1 MLVLSLAACG
11 KQDTDDGVKKFY
23 NSMNDTTEAVGEST
37 QSGLKAA
44 AEENGK
50 SVKKSS
56 DILIV
61 SDINSANETIRVYNY
76 STGVQYQYYYGLTT
90 GFFDKYGNHM
100 SVSDIHQGDVVEISG
115 ADSDGKAKRIQKS
128 DKVWTNDAVTNF
140 SVDKNK
146 SVLEIGNSSYRLG
159 ERTMIFSGSDVVDTD
174 SLTAQDKL
182 AVVGIDKDIV
192 SISVTTG
199 HGTLQLSNTS
209 LFEGSFLQLGDRI
222 FAEITKDMSLDVPE
236 GSYTLAVANN
246 GWGGSTDIEIKRG
259 ETTKVNLNDLKGE
272 GPKKSSILFE
282 VDVQGAKIYVDGI
295 EIDYTSPVEITYGKH
310 TLKDMSLDVPEG
322 SYTLAVANN
331 GWGGSTD
338 IEIKRGETTKVN
350 LNDLKGEGPKKS
362 SILFEVDVQGA
373 KIYVDGIEIDYTSP
387 VEITY
392 GKHTLKVTADGYDT
406 WTRTLYVNSKEAT
419 IQITI
424 NDDTDSSA
432 NDSSGTKTNSTGSSQ
447 ATAQTP
453 SETASERA
461 DEKDNQST
469 SQGSTTG
476 SSQSTNSSRGTN
488 NKSSDSSK
496 NSLTNKDISDYLSTL
511 TSLLSSK

>member
-100 SVSDIHQGDVVEISG
+100 SVSDIHQGDVVDISG

-128 DKVWTNDAVTNF
+128 DKVWTNDTVTNF
-140 SVDKNK
+140 SVDKDK
-146 SVLEIGNSSYRLG
+146 SMFKIGGSSYRLG
-159 ERTMIFSGSDVVDTD
+159 ERTMIFSGSDVIDTD

-246 GWGGSTDIEIKRG
+246 GWGDSTDIEIKRG
-259 ETTKVNLNDLKGE
+259 EITKVNLNDLKGE

-282 VDVQGAKIYVDGI
+282 VDVQSAKIYVD
-295 EIDYTSPVEITYGKH
+295 DS
-310 TLKDMSLDVPEG
+310 
-322 SYTLAVANN
+322 
-331 GWGGSTD
+331 
-338 IEIKRGETTKVN
+338 
-350 LNDLKGEGPKKS
+350 
-362 SILFEVDVQGA
+362 
-373 KIYVDGIEIDYTSP
+373 EIDYTSP

-424 NDDTDSSA
+424 NDNT
-432 NDSSGTKTNSTGSSQ
+432 DSSGTGNSSTGSSQ

-469 SQGSTTG
+469 TG
-476 SSQSTNSSRGTN
+476 SSQSTNSSQQTD
-488 NKSSDSSK
+488 NKSSDSSG

>member
-100 SVSDIHQGDVVEISG
+100 SVSDIHQGDVVDISG

-128 DKVWTNDAVTNF
+128 DKVWTNDTVTNF
-140 SVDKNK
+140 SVDKDK
-146 SVLEIGNSSYRLG
+146 SMFKIGGSSYRLG
-159 ERTMIFSGSDVVDTD
+159 ERTMIFSGSDVIDTD

-246 GWGGSTDIEIKRG
+246 GWGDSTDIEIKRG
-259 ETTKVNLNDLKGE
+259 EITKVNLNDLKGE

-282 VDVQGAKIYVDGI
+282 VDVQSAKIYVD
-295 EIDYTSPVEITYGKH
+295 DS
-310 TLKDMSLDVPEG
+310 
-322 SYTLAVANN
+322 
-331 GWGGSTD
+331 
-338 IEIKRGETTKVN
+338 
-350 LNDLKGEGPKKS
+350 
-362 SILFEVDVQGA
+362 
-373 KIYVDGIEIDYTSP
+373 EIDYTSP

-424 NDDTDSSA
+424 NDNT
-432 NDSSGTKTNSTGSSQ
+432 DSSGTGNSSTGSSQ

-453 SETASERA
+453 SETAAERA

-469 SQGSTTG
+469 SQSSTG
-476 SSQSTNSSRGTN
+476 SSQSTNSSQKTD
-488 NKSSDSSK
+488 NKSSDSSG

>member
-1 MLVLSLAACG
+1 MKKFTGLFCVFCMLVLSLAACG
-11 KQDTDDGVKKFY
+11 KPDTDDGVKKFY

-37 QSGLKAA
+37 QSGLEAA
-44 AEENGK
+44 AAENGK
-50 SVKKSS
+50 SVKKNS

-100 SVSDIHQGDVVEISG
+100 SVSDIHQGDVVDISG

-140 SVDKNK
+140 SVDKDK
-146 SVLEIGNSSYRLG
+146 SVLEIGSSSYRLG
-159 ERTMIFSGSDVVDTD
+159 ERTMIFSGSDVIDTD

-182 AVVGIDKDIV
+182 SVVGIDKDIV

-282 VDVQGAKIYVDGI
+282 VDVQSAKIYVDG
-295 EIDYTSPVEITYGKH
+295 S
-310 TLKDMSLDVPEG
+310 
-322 SYTLAVANN
+322 
-331 GWGGSTD
+331 
-338 IEIKRGETTKVN
+338 
-350 LNDLKGEGPKKS
+350 
-362 SILFEVDVQGA
+362 
-373 KIYVDGIEIDYTSP
+373 EIDYTSP

-424 NDDTDSSA
+424 NDNTDSTGS
-432 NDSSGTKTNSTGSSQ
+432 DSSGTGSSQ

-461 DEKDNQST
+461 DEKENQST
-469 SQGSTTG
+469 SQSSTG
-476 SSQSTNSSRGTN
+476 SSQSTNSSQQTDS
-488 NKSSDSSK
+488 KSSDSSG

>member
-50 SVKKSS
+50 SIKKSS

-100 SVSDIHQGDVVEISG
+100 SVSDIHQGDVVDISG

-128 DKVWTNDAVTNF
+128 DEVWTNDTVTNF
-140 SVDKNK
+140 SVDKDK
-146 SVLEIGNSSYRLG
+146 RIFKIGGSSYRLG
-159 ERTMIFSGSDVVDTD
+159 ERTMIFSGSDVIDTD

-246 GWGGSTDIEIKRG
+246 GWGDSTDIEIKRG
-259 ETTKVNLNDLKGE
+259 EITEINLNDLKGE
-272 GPKKSSILFE
+272 GPKKSRILFE
-282 VDVQGAKIYVDGI
+282 VDVQSAKIYVDDS

-310 TLKDMSLDVPEG
+310 
-322 SYTLAVANN
+322 
-331 GWGGSTD
+331 
-338 IEIKRGETTKVN
+338 R
-350 LNDLKGEGPKKS
+350 
-362 SILFEVDVQGA
+362 
-373 KIYVDGIEIDYTSP
+373 
-387 VEITY
+387 
-392 GKHTLKVTADGYDT
+392 LKVTADGYDT

-424 NDDTDSSA
+424 NDNTDSSGS
-432 NDSSGTKTNSTGSSQ
+432 DSSGTGTSSIGSSQ

-453 SETASERA
+453 SETAAERA

-469 SQGSTTG
+469 SQSTTG
-476 SSQSTNSSRGTN
+476 SSQSTNSSQQTD
-488 NKSSDSSK
+488 NKSSDSSG
-496 NSLTNKDISDYLSTL
+496 NSLTNKEISDYLSTL

>member
-1 MLVLSLAACG
+1 MKKFTGLFCVFCMLVMSLAACG
-11 KQDTDDGVKKFY
+11 KPDTDDGVKKFY

-37 QSGLKAA
+37 QSGLEAA

-50 SVKKSS
+50 SVKKNS

-100 SVSDIHQGDVVEISG
+100 SVSDIHQGDVVDISG

-128 DKVWTNDAVTNF
+128 DKVWTNDTVTNF
-140 SVDKNK
+140 SVDKDK
-146 SVLEIGNSSYRLG
+146 SVLEIGSSSYRLG
-159 ERTMIFSGSDVVDTD
+159 ERTMIFSGSEVIDTD
-174 SLTAQDKL
+174 SITAQDKL
-182 AVVGIDKDIV
+182 SVVGIDKDIV

-272 GPKKSSILFE
+272 GTKKSSILFE
-282 VDVQGAKIYVDGI
+282 VDVQGAKIYVDG
-295 EIDYTSPVEITYGKH
+295 K
-310 TLKDMSLDVPEG
+310 
-322 SYTLAVANN
+322 
-331 GWGGSTD
+331 
-338 IEIKRGETTKVN
+338 
-350 LNDLKGEGPKKS
+350 
-362 SILFEVDVQGA
+362 
-373 KIYVDGIEIDYTSP
+373 EIDYTSP

-424 NDDTDSSA
+424 NDNAD
-432 NDSSGTKTNSTGSSQ
+432 STGSDASGTGNNST

-469 SQGSTTG
+469 SQGTTG
-476 SSQSTNSSRGTN
+476 SSQSTNSSQGTDS
-488 NKSSDSSK
+488 KSSDSSG

>member
-1 MLVLSLAACG
+1 MLMLSLAACG
-11 KQDTDDGVKKFY
+11 KPDTDDGVKKFY

-37 QSGLKAA
+37 QSGLEAA
-44 AEENGK
+44 AAENGK
-50 SVKKSS
+50 SVKKNS

-100 SVSDIHQGDVVEISG
+100 SVSDIHQGDVVDISG

-140 SVDKNK
+140 SVDKDK
-146 SVLEIGNSSYRLG
+146 SVLEIGSSSYRLG
-159 ERTMIFSGSDVVDTD
+159 ERTMIFSGSEVIDTD
-174 SLTAQDKL
+174 SITAQDKL
-182 AVVGIDKDIV
+182 SVVGIDKDIV

-282 VDVQGAKIYVDGI
+282 VDVQSAKIYVDG
-295 EIDYTSPVEITYGKH
+295 S
-310 TLKDMSLDVPEG
+310 
-322 SYTLAVANN
+322 
-331 GWGGSTD
+331 
-338 IEIKRGETTKVN
+338 
-350 LNDLKGEGPKKS
+350 
-362 SILFEVDVQGA
+362 
-373 KIYVDGIEIDYTSP
+373 EIDYTSP

-424 NDDTDSSA
+424 NDNADSGSSDS
-432 NDSSGTKTNSTGSSQ
+432 DSSGTGTNST

-469 SQGSTTG
+469 SQGTTG
-476 SSQSTNSSRGTN
+476 SSQSTNSSQGTDS
-488 NKSSDSSK
+488 KSSDSSG

>member
-44 AEENGK
+44 AEDNGK

-100 SVSDIHQGDVVEISG
+100 SVSDIHQGDVVDISG

-128 DKVWTNDAVTNF
+128 DKVWTNDTVTNF
-140 SVDKNK
+140 SVDKDK
-146 SVLEIGNSSYRLG
+146 SMFKIGGSSYRLG
-159 ERTMIFSGSDVVDTD
+159 EHTMIFSGSDVIDTD

-246 GWGGSTDIEIKRG
+246 GWGDSTDIEIKRG
-259 ETTKVNLNDLKGE
+259 EITKVNLNDLKGE
-272 GPKKSSILFE
+272 GPKKSRILFE
-282 VDVQGAKIYVDGI
+282 VDVQSAKIYVD
-295 EIDYTSPVEITYGKH
+295 DS
-310 TLKDMSLDVPEG
+310 
-322 SYTLAVANN
+322 
-331 GWGGSTD
+331 
-338 IEIKRGETTKVN
+338 
-350 LNDLKGEGPKKS
+350 
-362 SILFEVDVQGA
+362 
-373 KIYVDGIEIDYTSP
+373 EIDYTSP

-424 NDDTDSSA
+424 NDNTDSSGSG
-432 NDSSGTKTNSTGSSQ
+432 SSGTGTGSTGSSQ
-447 ATAQTP
+447 TTAQTP
-453 SETASERA
+453 SETAAERA

-469 SQGSTTG
+469 SQSSTG
-476 SSQSTNSSRGTN
+476 SSQSTNSSQKTD
-488 NKSSDSSK
+488 NKSSDSSG

>member
-1 MLVLSLAACG
+1 MKKFTRLFCVFCMLVLSLAACG
-11 KQDTDDGVKKFY
+11 KPDTDDGVKKFY

-37 QSGLKAA
+37 QSGLETA

-50 SVKKSS
+50 SVKKNS

-100 SVSDIHQGDVVEISG
+100 SVSDIHQGDVVDISG

-140 SVDKNK
+140 SVDKDK
-146 SVLEIGNSSYRLG
+146 SMFKIGSNSYRMG
-159 ERTMIFSGSDVVDTD
+159 ERTMIFSGSDIIDTD

-182 AVVGIDKDIV
+182 SVVGIDKDIV

-222 FAEITKDMSLDVPE
+222 FAEITPDMSLDVPE

-246 GWGGSTDIEIKRG
+246 GWGDSTDIEIKRG

-282 VDVQGAKIYVDGI
+282 VDVQSAKIYVDG
-295 EIDYTSPVEITYGKH
+295 S
-310 TLKDMSLDVPEG
+310 
-322 SYTLAVANN
+322 
-331 GWGGSTD
+331 
-338 IEIKRGETTKVN
+338 
-350 LNDLKGEGPKKS
+350 
-362 SILFEVDVQGA
+362 
-373 KIYVDGIEIDYTSP
+373 EIDYTSP

-424 NDDTDSSA
+424 NDNTDSTGS
-432 NDSSGTKTNSTGSSQ
+432 DSSGTGTGSSQ

-461 DEKDNQST
+461 DEKNNQST
-469 SQGSTTG
+469 SQSTTG
-476 SSQSTNSSRGTN
+476 SSQSTNSSQGTD
-488 NKSSDSSK
+488 NKSSDSLG

>member
-1 MLVLSLAACG
+1 MLGLSLAACG

-100 SVSDIHQGDVVEISG
+100 SVSDIHQGDVVDISG

-159 ERTMIFSGSDVVDTD
+159 ERTMIFSGSDVIDTD

-259 ETTKVNLNDLKGE
+259 EITKVNLNDLKGE

-282 VDVQGAKIYVDGI
+282 VDVQGAKIYVDG
-295 EIDYTSPVEITYGKH
+295 S
-310 TLKDMSLDVPEG
+310 
-322 SYTLAVANN
+322 
-331 GWGGSTD
+331 
-338 IEIKRGETTKVN
+338 
-350 LNDLKGEGPKKS
+350 
-362 SILFEVDVQGA
+362 
-373 KIYVDGIEIDYTSP
+373 EIDYTSP

-419 IQITI
+419 VQITI
-424 NDDTDSSA
+424 NDNKDSLGS
-432 NDSSGTKTNSTGSSQ
+432 DSSGTGSSQ

-461 DEKDNQST
+461 NEKDNQST
-469 SQGSTTG
+469 SQSTTG
-476 SSQSTNSSRGTN
+476 SSQSTNSSQRTDS
-488 NKSSDSSK
+488 KSSDSSG

>member
-1 MLVLSLAACG
+1 
-11 KQDTDDGVKKFY
+11 
-23 NSMNDTTEAVGEST
+23 
-37 QSGLKAA
+37 
-44 AEENGK
+44 
-50 SVKKSS
+50 
-56 DILIV
+56 
-61 SDINSANETIRVYNY
+61 
-76 STGVQYQYYYGLTT
+76 
-90 GFFDKYGNHM
+90 
-100 SVSDIHQGDVVEISG
+100 
-115 ADSDGKAKRIQKS
+115 
-128 DKVWTNDAVTNF
+128 
-140 SVDKNK
+140 
-146 SVLEIGNSSYRLG
+146 
-159 ERTMIFSGSDVVDTD
+159 MIFSGSDVVDTD

-282 VDVQGAKIYVDGI
+282 VDVQEAKIYVDG
-295 EIDYTSPVEITYGKH
+295 S
-310 TLKDMSLDVPEG
+310 
-322 SYTLAVANN
+322 
-331 GWGGSTD
+331 
-338 IEIKRGETTKVN
+338 
-350 LNDLKGEGPKKS
+350 
-362 SILFEVDVQGA
+362 
-373 KIYVDGIEIDYTSP
+373 EIDYTSP

-424 NDDTDSSA
+424 NDDT
-432 NDSSGTKTNSTGSSQ
+432 GTKTNSTGSSQ
-447 ATAQTP
+447 ANAQTP

-461 DEKDNQST
+461 DEKDNRST
-469 SQGSTTG
+469 SQGSITG
-476 SSQSTNSSRGTN
+476 SSQSTNSSQGTN

>member
-1 MLVLSLAACG
+1 MLGLSLAACG

-50 SVKKSS
+50 AVKKSS

-100 SVSDIHQGDVVEISG
+100 SVSDIHQGDVVDISG

-128 DKVWTNDAVTNF
+128 DKVWTNDTVTNF
-140 SVDKNK
+140 SVDKDK

-282 VDVQGAKIYVDGI
+282 VDVQGAKIYVDGS

-310 TLKDMSLDVPEG
+310 K
-322 SYTLAVANN
+322 
-331 GWGGSTD
+331 
-338 IEIKRGETTKVN
+338 
-350 LNDLKGEGPKKS
+350 
-362 SILFEVDVQGA
+362 
-373 KIYVDGIEIDYTSP
+373 
-387 VEITY
+387 
-392 GKHTLKVTADGYDT
+392 LKVTADGYDT

-419 IQITI
+419 VQITI
-424 NDDTDSSA
+424 NDNKDSLGS
-432 NDSSGTKTNSTGSSQ
+432 DSSGTGSSTGSSQ

-461 DEKDNQST
+461 NEKDNQST
-469 SQGSTTG
+469 SQSTTG
-476 SSQSTNSSRGTN
+476 SSQSTNSSQRTDS
-488 NKSSDSSK
+488 KSSDSSG

>member
-1 MLVLSLAACG
+1 MKKFTGLFCVFCMLVLSLAACG
-11 KQDTDDGVKKFY
+11 KPDTDDGVKKFY

-37 QSGLKAA
+37 QSGLEAA

-50 SVKKSS
+50 SVKKNS

-100 SVSDIHQGDVVEISG
+100 SVSDIHQGDVVDISG

-140 SVDKNK
+140 SVDKDK
-146 SVLEIGNSSYRLG
+146 SVLEIGSSSYRLG
-159 ERTMIFSGSDVVDTD
+159 ERTMIFSGLEVIDTD
-174 SLTAQDKL
+174 SITAQDKL
-182 AVVGIDKDIV
+182 SVVGIDKDIV

-209 LFEGSFLQLGDRI
+209 LFKGSFLQLGDRI

-282 VDVQGAKIYVDGI
+282 VDVQGAKIYVDG
-295 EIDYTSPVEITYGKH
+295 K
-310 TLKDMSLDVPEG
+310 
-322 SYTLAVANN
+322 
-331 GWGGSTD
+331 
-338 IEIKRGETTKVN
+338 
-350 LNDLKGEGPKKS
+350 
-362 SILFEVDVQGA
+362 
-373 KIYVDGIEIDYTSP
+373 EIDYTSP

-424 NDDTDSSA
+424 NDNADSTGSDA
-432 NDSSGTKTNSTGSSQ
+432 SGTGSSQ

-469 SQGSTTG
+469 SQGTTG
-476 SSQSTNSSRGTN
+476 SSQSTNSSQGTDS
-488 NKSSDSSK
+488 KSSDSSE

>member
-1 MLVLSLAACG
+1 MKKFTGLFCVFCMLMLSLAACG
-11 KQDTDDGVKKFY
+11 TQDTDDGVKKFY

-37 QSGLKAA
+37 QSGLEAA

-50 SVKKSS
+50 SVKKNS

-100 SVSDIHQGDVVEISG
+100 SVSDIHQGDVVDISG

-128 DKVWTNDAVTNF
+128 DKVWTNDTVTNF
-140 SVDKNK
+140 SVDKDK
-146 SVLEIGNSSYRLG
+146 SVLEIGSSSYRLG
-159 ERTMIFSGSDVVDTD
+159 ERTMIFSGSDVIDTD
-174 SLTAQDKL
+174 SITAQDKL
-182 AVVGIDKDIV
+182 SVVGIDKDIV

-272 GPKKSSILFE
+272 GPKKSNILFE
-282 VDVQGAKIYVDGI
+282 VDVQGAKIYVDG
-295 EIDYTSPVEITYGKH
+295 K
-310 TLKDMSLDVPEG
+310 
-322 SYTLAVANN
+322 
-331 GWGGSTD
+331 
-338 IEIKRGETTKVN
+338 
-350 LNDLKGEGPKKS
+350 
-362 SILFEVDVQGA
+362 
-373 KIYVDGIEIDYTSP
+373 EIDYTSP

-424 NDDTDSSA
+424 NDNAD
-432 NDSSGTKTNSTGSSQ
+432 STGSSQ

-469 SQGSTTG
+469 SQGTTG
-476 SSQSTNSSRGTN
+476 RSQSTNSSQGTDS
-488 NKSSDSSK
+488 KSSDSSG

>member
-100 SVSDIHQGDVVEISG
+100 SVSDIHQGDVVDISG

-128 DKVWTNDAVTNF
+128 DKVWTNDTVTNF
-140 SVDKNK
+140 SVDKDK
-146 SVLEIGNSSYRLG
+146 SMFKIGGSSYRLG
-159 ERTMIFSGSDVVDTD
+159 ERTMIFSGSDVIDTD
-174 SLTAQDKL
+174 SLTVQDKL
-182 AVVGIDKDIV
+182 AVVGIDKNIV

-246 GWGGSTDIEIKRG
+246 GWGDSTDIEIKRG
-259 ETTKVNLNDLKGE
+259 EITKVNLNDLKGE

-282 VDVQGAKIYVDGI
+282 VDVQSAKIYVD
-295 EIDYTSPVEITYGKH
+295 DS
-310 TLKDMSLDVPEG
+310 
-322 SYTLAVANN
+322 
-331 GWGGSTD
+331 
-338 IEIKRGETTKVN
+338 
-350 LNDLKGEGPKKS
+350 
-362 SILFEVDVQGA
+362 
-373 KIYVDGIEIDYTSP
+373 EIDYTSP

-424 NDDTDSSA
+424 NDNT
-432 NDSSGTKTNSTGSSQ
+432 DSSGTGNSSTGSSQ

-453 SETASERA
+453 SETASERV
-461 DEKDNQST
+461 DEKDNQS
-469 SQGSTTG
+469 STG
-476 SSQSTNSSRGTN
+476 SSQSTNSSQKTD
-488 NKSSDSSK
+488 NKSSDSSG

>member
-100 SVSDIHQGDVVEISG
+100 SVSDIHQGDVVDISG

-282 VDVQGAKIYVDGI
+282 VDVQGAKIYVDG
-295 EIDYTSPVEITYGKH
+295 S
-310 TLKDMSLDVPEG
+310 
-322 SYTLAVANN
+322 
-331 GWGGSTD
+331 
-338 IEIKRGETTKVN
+338 
-350 LNDLKGEGPKKS
+350 
-362 SILFEVDVQGA
+362 
-373 KIYVDGIEIDYTSP
+373 EIDYTSP

-419 IQITI
+419 VQITI
-424 NDDTDSSA
+424 NDNKDSLGS
-432 NDSSGTKTNSTGSSQ
+432 DSSGTGSSTGSSQ

-461 DEKDNQST
+461 NEKDNQST
-469 SQGSTTG
+469 SKRATG
-476 SSQSTNSSRGTN
+476 SSQSTNSSRQTD
-488 NKSSDSSK
+488 NKSSDSSG

>member
-50 SVKKSS
+50 SVKKSL

-100 SVSDIHQGDVVEISG
+100 SVSDIHQGDVVDISG

-159 ERTMIFSGSDVVDTD
+159 ERTMIFSGSDVIDTD

-259 ETTKVNLNDLKGE
+259 EITKVNLNDLKGE

-282 VDVQGAKIYVDGI
+282 VDVQGAKIYVDG
-295 EIDYTSPVEITYGKH
+295 S
-310 TLKDMSLDVPEG
+310 
-322 SYTLAVANN
+322 
-331 GWGGSTD
+331 
-338 IEIKRGETTKVN
+338 
-350 LNDLKGEGPKKS
+350 
-362 SILFEVDVQGA
+362 
-373 KIYVDGIEIDYTSP
+373 EIDYTSP

-419 IQITI
+419 VQITI
-424 NDDTDSSA
+424 NDNKDSLGS
-432 NDSSGTKTNSTGSSQ
+432 DSSGTGSSQ

-461 DEKDNQST
+461 NEKDNQST
-469 SQGSTTG
+469 SQSTTG
-476 SSQSTNSSRGTN
+476 SSQSTNSSQRTDS
-488 NKSSDSSK
+488 KSSDSSG

>member
-23 NSMNDTTEAVGEST
+23 NSMNDTTETVGEST

-100 SVSDIHQGDVVEISG
+100 SVSDIHQGDVVDISG

-159 ERTMIFSGSDVVDTD
+159 ERTMIFSGSDVIDTD

-282 VDVQGAKIYVDGI
+282 VDVQGAKIYVDG
-295 EIDYTSPVEITYGKH
+295 S
-310 TLKDMSLDVPEG
+310 
-322 SYTLAVANN
+322 
-331 GWGGSTD
+331 
-338 IEIKRGETTKVN
+338 
-350 LNDLKGEGPKKS
+350 
-362 SILFEVDVQGA
+362 
-373 KIYVDGIEIDYTSP
+373 EIDYTSP

-419 IQITI
+419 VQITI
-424 NDDTDSSA
+424 NDNKDSLGS
-432 NDSSGTKTNSTGSSQ
+432 DSSGTGSSQ

-461 DEKDNQST
+461 NEKDNQST
-469 SQGSTTG
+469 SKRTTG
-476 SSQSTNSSRGTN
+476 SSQSTNSSRQTD
-488 NKSSDSSK
+488 NKSSDSSG

>member
-50 SVKKSS
+50 AVKKSS

-100 SVSDIHQGDVVEISG
+100 SVSDIHQGDVVDISG

-140 SVDKNK
+140 SVDKDN

-159 ERTMIFSGSDVVDTD
+159 ERTMIFSGSDVVDAD

-259 ETTKVNLNDLKGE
+259 ETTKVNLDDLKGE

-282 VDVQGAKIYVDGI
+282 VDVQGAKIYVDG
-295 EIDYTSPVEITYGKH
+295 S
-310 TLKDMSLDVPEG
+310 
-322 SYTLAVANN
+322 
-331 GWGGSTD
+331 
-338 IEIKRGETTKVN
+338 
-350 LNDLKGEGPKKS
+350 
-362 SILFEVDVQGA
+362 
-373 KIYVDGIEIDYTSP
+373 EIDYTSP

-424 NDDTDSSA
+424 NDDT
-432 NDSSGTKTNSTGSSQ
+432 GTKTNSTGSSQ

-469 SQGSTTG
+469 SQSTTG
-476 SSQSTNSSRGTN
+476 SSQSTNSSQGTGK
-488 NKSSDSSK
+488 KSSDSSG

>member
-1 MLVLSLAACG
+1 MKKFTGLFCVFCMLVLSLAACG
-11 KQDTDDGVKKFY
+11 KPDTDDGVKKFY

-37 QSGLKAA
+37 QPGLEAA
-44 AEENGK
+44 AAENGK
-50 SVKKSS
+50 SVKKNS

-100 SVSDIHQGDVVEISG
+100 SVSDIHQGDVVDISG

-140 SVDKNK
+140 SVDKDK
-146 SVLEIGNSSYRLG
+146 SMFKIGSSSYRLG
-159 ERTMIFSGSDVVDTD
+159 ERTMIFSGSEVIDTD
-174 SLTAQDKL
+174 SITAQDKL
-182 AVVGIDKDIV
+182 SVVGIDKDIV

-222 FAEITKDMSLDVPE
+222 FAEITPDMSLDVPE

-246 GWGGSTDIEIKRG
+246 GWGDSTDIEIKRG
-259 ETTKVNLNDLKGE
+259 EITKVNLNDLKGE

-282 VDVQGAKIYVDGI
+282 VDVQSAKIYVDG
-295 EIDYTSPVEITYGKH
+295 S
-310 TLKDMSLDVPEG
+310 
-322 SYTLAVANN
+322 
-331 GWGGSTD
+331 
-338 IEIKRGETTKVN
+338 
-350 LNDLKGEGPKKS
+350 
-362 SILFEVDVQGA
+362 
-373 KIYVDGIEIDYTSP
+373 EIDYTSP

-424 NDDTDSSA
+424 NDNTDSTGS
-432 NDSSGTKTNSTGSSQ
+432 DSSGTGTGSTGSSQ

-461 DEKDNQST
+461 DEKNNQST
-469 SQGSTTG
+469 SQSTTG
-476 SSQSTNSSRGTN
+476 SSQSTNSSQGTD
-488 NKSSDSSK
+488 NKSSDSSG

>member
-1 MLVLSLAACG
+1 MKKFKRLFCMVCMLVLSLAACG

-37 QSGLKAA
+37 QSGLEAA
-44 AEENGK
+44 AAENGK
-50 SVKKSS
+50 SVKKNS

-100 SVSDIHQGDVVEISG
+100 SVSDIHQGDVVDISG

-140 SVDKNK
+140 SVDKDKN
-146 SVLEIGNSSYRLG
+146 VLEIGNSSYRLG
-159 ERTMIFSGSDVVDTD
+159 ERTMIFSGSDVVDAD

-282 VDVQGAKIYVDGI
+282 VDVQGAKIYVDG
-295 EIDYTSPVEITYGKH
+295 S
-310 TLKDMSLDVPEG
+310 
-322 SYTLAVANN
+322 
-331 GWGGSTD
+331 
-338 IEIKRGETTKVN
+338 
-350 LNDLKGEGPKKS
+350 
-362 SILFEVDVQGA
+362 
-373 KIYVDGIEIDYTSP
+373 EIDYTSP

-469 SQGSTTG
+469 SKRTTG
-476 SSQSTNSSRGTN
+476 SSQSTNSSRQTD
-488 NKSSDSSK
+488 NKSSDSSG

-511 TSLLSSK
+511 TSLLGSK

>member
-1 MLVLSLAACG
+1 MKKFTGLFCVFCMLVMSLAACG
-11 KQDTDDGVKKFY
+11 KPDTDDGVKKFY

-37 QSGLKAA
+37 QSGLEAA
-44 AEENGK
+44 AAENGK
-50 SVKKSS
+50 SVKKNS

-100 SVSDIHQGDVVEISG
+100 SVSDIHQGDVVDISG

-128 DKVWTNDAVTNF
+128 DKVWTNDTVTNF
-140 SVDKNK
+140 SVDKDK
-146 SVLEIGNSSYRLG
+146 SVLEIGSSSYRLG
-159 ERTMIFSGSDVVDTD
+159 ERTMIFSGSDVIDTD
-174 SLTAQDKL
+174 SITAQDKL
-182 AVVGIDKDIV
+182 SVVGIDKDIV

-282 VDVQGAKIYVDGI
+282 VDVQGAKIYVDG
-295 EIDYTSPVEITYGKH
+295 S
-310 TLKDMSLDVPEG
+310 
-322 SYTLAVANN
+322 
-331 GWGGSTD
+331 
-338 IEIKRGETTKVN
+338 
-350 LNDLKGEGPKKS
+350 
-362 SILFEVDVQGA
+362 
-373 KIYVDGIEIDYTSP
+373 EIDYTSP

-424 NDDTDSSA
+424 NDNADSGSSGS
-432 NDSSGTKTNSTGSSQ
+432 DSSGTGTNST

-461 DEKDNQST
+461 EEKDNQST
-469 SQGSTTG
+469 SQGTTG
-476 SSQSTNSSRGTN
+476 SSQSTNSSQGTDH
-488 NKSSDSSK
+488 KSSDSSG

>member
-1 MLVLSLAACG
+1 MKKFTRLFCAVCMLVLSLAACG
-11 KQDTDDGVKKFY
+11 KPDTDDGVKKFY

-37 QSGLKAA
+37 QSGLEAA
-44 AEENGK
+44 AAENGK
-50 SVKKSS
+50 SVKKNS

-100 SVSDIHQGDVVEISG
+100 SVSDIHQGDVVDISG

-140 SVDKNK
+140 SVDKDK
-146 SVLEIGNSSYRLG
+146 SVLEIGSSSYRLG
-159 ERTMIFSGSDVVDTD
+159 ERTMIFSGSEVIDTD

-182 AVVGIDKDIV
+182 SVVGIDKDIV

-199 HGTLQLSNTS
+199 HGTLQLCNTS

-282 VDVQGAKIYVDGI
+282 VDVQGAKIYVDG
-295 EIDYTSPVEITYGKH
+295 K
-310 TLKDMSLDVPEG
+310 
-322 SYTLAVANN
+322 
-331 GWGGSTD
+331 
-338 IEIKRGETTKVN
+338 
-350 LNDLKGEGPKKS
+350 
-362 SILFEVDVQGA
+362 
-373 KIYVDGIEIDYTSP
+373 EIDYTSP

-424 NDDTDSSA
+424 NDNADSTGS
-432 NDSSGTKTNSTGSSQ
+432 DSSGTGTNST

-469 SQGSTTG
+469 SQGTTG
-476 SSQSTNSSRGTN
+476 SSQSTNSSQGTDR
-488 NKSSDSSK
+488 KSSDRSG

>member
-100 SVSDIHQGDVVEISG
+100 SVSDIHQGDVVDISG

-128 DKVWTNDAVTNF
+128 DKVWTNDTVTNF
-140 SVDKNK
+140 SVDKDK
-146 SVLEIGNSSYRLG
+146 SMFKIGGSSYRLG
-159 ERTMIFSGSDVVDTD
+159 ERTMIFSGSDVIDTD

-182 AVVGIDKDIV
+182 AVVGIDKNIV

-246 GWGGSTDIEIKRG
+246 GWGDSTDIEIKRG
-259 ETTKVNLNDLKGE
+259 EITKVNLNDLKGE

-282 VDVQGAKIYVDGI
+282 VDVQGAKIYVD
-295 EIDYTSPVEITYGKH
+295 DS
-310 TLKDMSLDVPEG
+310 
-322 SYTLAVANN
+322 
-331 GWGGSTD
+331 
-338 IEIKRGETTKVN
+338 
-350 LNDLKGEGPKKS
+350 
-362 SILFEVDVQGA
+362 
-373 KIYVDGIEIDYTSP
+373 EIDYTSP

-424 NDDTDSSA
+424 NDNT
-432 NDSSGTKTNSTGSSQ
+432 DSSGTGTSSTGSSQ

-453 SETASERA
+453 SETAAERA

-469 SQGSTTG
+469 SQSTTG
-476 SSQSTNSSRGTN
+476 SSQSTNSSQQTD
-488 NKSSDSSK
+488 NKSSDSSG

>member
-23 NSMNDTTEAVGEST
+23 NNMNDTTEAVGEST

-100 SVSDIHQGDVVEISG
+100 SVSDIHQGDVVDISG

-140 SVDKNK
+140 SVDKDK

-282 VDVQGAKIYVDGI
+282 VDVQGAKIYVDG
-295 EIDYTSPVEITYGKH
+295 S
-310 TLKDMSLDVPEG
+310 
-322 SYTLAVANN
+322 
-331 GWGGSTD
+331 
-338 IEIKRGETTKVN
+338 
-350 LNDLKGEGPKKS
+350 
-362 SILFEVDVQGA
+362 
-373 KIYVDGIEIDYTSP
+373 EIDYTSP

-424 NDDTDSSA
+424 NDNKD
-432 NDSSGTKTNSTGSSQ
+432 DSSGTGTGSTDRSQ

-469 SQGSTTG
+469 SKRTTG
-476 SSQSTNSSRGTN
+476 SSQSTNSSQKTD
-488 NKSSDSSK
+488 NKSSDRSG

>member
-1 MLVLSLAACG
+1 MKKFTGLFCVFCMLVLSLAACG
-11 KQDTDDGVKKFY
+11 KPDTDDGVKKFY

-37 QSGLKAA
+37 QSGLEAA

-50 SVKKSS
+50 SVKKNS

-100 SVSDIHQGDVVEISG
+100 SVSDIHQGDVVDISG

-128 DKVWTNDAVTNF
+128 DKVWTNDTVTNF
-140 SVDKNK
+140 SVDKDK
-146 SVLEIGNSSYRLG
+146 SVLEIGSSSYRLG
-159 ERTMIFSGSDVVDTD
+159 ERTMIFSGSDVIDTD
-174 SLTAQDKL
+174 SITAQDKL
-182 AVVGIDKDIV
+182 SVVGIDKDIV

-282 VDVQGAKIYVDGI
+282 VDVQGAKIYVDG
-295 EIDYTSPVEITYGKH
+295 K
-310 TLKDMSLDVPEG
+310 
-322 SYTLAVANN
+322 
-331 GWGGSTD
+331 
-338 IEIKRGETTKVN
+338 
-350 LNDLKGEGPKKS
+350 
-362 SILFEVDVQGA
+362 
-373 KIYVDGIEIDYTSP
+373 EIDYTSP

-424 NDDTDSSA
+424 NDNADSGSSGS
-432 NDSSGTKTNSTGSSQ
+432 DSSGTGTNST

-469 SQGSTTG
+469 SQGTTG
-476 SSQSTNSSRGTN
+476 SSQSTNSSQGTDS
-488 NKSSDSSK
+488 KSSDSSG

>member
-1 MLVLSLAACG
+1 MKKFKRLFCMVCMLVLSLAACG
-11 KQDTDDGVKKFY
+11 KPDTDDGVKKFY

-37 QSGLKAA
+37 QSGLEAA
-44 AEENGK
+44 AAENGK
-50 SVKKSS
+50 SVKKNS

-100 SVSDIHQGDVVEISG
+100 SVSDIHQGDVVDISG

-140 SVDKNK
+140 SVDKDK
-146 SVLEIGNSSYRLG
+146 SVLEIGSSSYRLG
-159 ERTMIFSGSDVVDTD
+159 ERTMIFSGSDVIDTD

-182 AVVGIDKDIV
+182 SVVGIDKDIV

-282 VDVQGAKIYVDGI
+282 VDVQSAKIYVDG
-295 EIDYTSPVEITYGKH
+295 S
-310 TLKDMSLDVPEG
+310 
-322 SYTLAVANN
+322 
-331 GWGGSTD
+331 
-338 IEIKRGETTKVN
+338 
-350 LNDLKGEGPKKS
+350 
-362 SILFEVDVQGA
+362 
-373 KIYVDGIEIDYTSP
+373 EIDYTSP

-424 NDDTDSSA
+424 NDNTDSTGS
-432 NDSSGTKTNSTGSSQ
+432 DSSGTGSSQ

-461 DEKDNQST
+461 DEKENQST
-469 SQGSTTG
+469 SQSSTG
-476 SSQSTNSSRGTN
+476 SSQSTNSSQQTDS
-488 NKSSDSSK
+488 KSSDSSG

>member
-1 MLVLSLAACG
+1 MKKFTGLFCVFCMLVMSLAACG
-11 KQDTDDGVKKFY
+11 KPDTDDGVKKFY

-37 QSGLKAA
+37 QSGLEAA
-44 AEENGK
+44 AAENGK
-50 SVKKSS
+50 SVKKNS

-100 SVSDIHQGDVVEISG
+100 SVSDIHQGDVVDISG

-140 SVDKNK
+140 FVDKDK
-146 SVLEIGNSSYRLG
+146 SVLEIGSSSYRLG
-159 ERTMIFSGSDVVDTD
+159 ERTMIFSGSDVIDTD

-246 GWGGSTDIEIKRG
+246 GWGGSTDIEVKRG

-282 VDVQGAKIYVDGI
+282 VDVQGAKIYVDG
-295 EIDYTSPVEITYGKH
+295 K
-310 TLKDMSLDVPEG
+310 
-322 SYTLAVANN
+322 
-331 GWGGSTD
+331 
-338 IEIKRGETTKVN
+338 
-350 LNDLKGEGPKKS
+350 
-362 SILFEVDVQGA
+362 
-373 KIYVDGIEIDYTSP
+373 EIDYTSP

-424 NDDTDSSA
+424 NDNADST
-432 NDSSGTKTNSTGSSQ
+432 GTNST
-447 ATAQTP
+447 AIAQTP

-469 SQGSTTG
+469 SQGTTG
-476 SSQSTNSSRGTN
+476 SSQSTNSSQGTD
-488 NKSSDSSK
+488 NKSSDSSG

>member
-100 SVSDIHQGDVVEISG
+100 SVSDIHQGDVVDISG

-159 ERTMIFSGSDVVDTD
+159 ERTMIFSGSDVIDTD

-282 VDVQGAKIYVDGI
+282 VDVQGAKIYVDG
-295 EIDYTSPVEITYGKH
+295 S
-310 TLKDMSLDVPEG
+310 
-322 SYTLAVANN
+322 
-331 GWGGSTD
+331 
-338 IEIKRGETTKVN
+338 
-350 LNDLKGEGPKKS
+350 
-362 SILFEVDVQGA
+362 
-373 KIYVDGIEIDYTSP
+373 EIDYTSP

-419 IQITI
+419 VQITI
-424 NDDTDSSA
+424 NDNKDSLGS
-432 NDSSGTKTNSTGSSQ
+432 DSSGTGSSQ

-461 DEKDNQST
+461 NEKDNQST
-469 SQGSTTG
+469 SKRTTG
-476 SSQSTNSSRGTN
+476 SSQSTNSSRQTD
-488 NKSSDSSK
+488 NKSSDSSG

>member
-1 MLVLSLAACG
+1 MKKFKRLFCIVCMLVLSLAACG

-76 STGVQYQYYYGLTT
+76 SMGVQYQYYYGLTT

-100 SVSDIHQGDVVEISG
+100 SVSDIHQGDVVDISG

-310 TLKDMSLDVPEG
+310 TLK
-322 SYTLAVANN
+322 
-331 GWGGSTD
+331 
-338 IEIKRGETTKVN
+338 
-350 LNDLKGEGPKKS
+350 
-362 SILFEVDVQGA
+362 
-373 KIYVDGIEIDYTSP
+373 
-387 VEITY
+387 
-392 GKHTLKVTADGYDT
+392 VTADGYDT

-424 NDDTDSSA
+424 NDDTDSLGS
-432 NDSSGTKTNSTGSSQ
+432 DSSGTGSSQ

-461 DEKDNQST
+461 NEKDNQST
-469 SQGSTTG
+469 SQSTTG
-476 SSQSTNSSRGTN
+476 SSQSTNSSQRTDS
-488 NKSSDSSK
+488 KSSDSSG

>member
-23 NSMNDTTEAVGEST
+23 NSMNDTTEALGEST

-90 GFFDKYGNHM
+90 GFFDKYGNLM
-100 SVSDIHQGDVVEISG
+100 SVSDIHQGDVIDISG

-128 DKVWTNDAVTNF
+128 DKVWTNDTVTNF
-140 SVDKNK
+140 SVDKDK
-146 SVLEIGNSSYRLG
+146 RIFKIGGSSYRLG
-159 ERTMIFSGSDVVDTD
+159 ERTMIFSGSDVIDTD

-246 GWGGSTDIEIKRG
+246 GWGDSTDIEIKRG
-259 ETTKVNLNDLKGE
+259 EITKVNLNDLKGE
-272 GPKKSSILFE
+272 GPKKSRILFE
-282 VDVQGAKIYVDGI
+282 IDVQSAKIYVDDS

-310 TLKDMSLDVPEG
+310 
-322 SYTLAVANN
+322 
-331 GWGGSTD
+331 
-338 IEIKRGETTKVN
+338 R
-350 LNDLKGEGPKKS
+350 
-362 SILFEVDVQGA
+362 
-373 KIYVDGIEIDYTSP
+373 
-387 VEITY
+387 
-392 GKHTLKVTADGYDT
+392 LKVTADGYDT

-424 NDDTDSSA
+424 NDNMDSSGS
-432 NDSSGTKTNSTGSSQ
+432 DSSGTGTSSIGSSQ

-453 SETASERA
+453 SETAAERA

-469 SQGSTTG
+469 SQSTTG
-476 SSQSTNSSRGTN
+476 SSQSTNSSQQTD
-488 NKSSDSSK
+488 NKSSDSSG
-496 NSLTNKDISDYLSTL
+496 NSLTNKEISDYLSTL

>member
-1 MLVLSLAACG
+1 MKKFTGLFCVFCMLMLSLAACG
-11 KQDTDDGVKKFY
+11 KPDTDDGVKKFY

-37 QSGLKAA
+37 QSGLEAA

-50 SVKKSS
+50 SVKKNS

-100 SVSDIHQGDVVEISG
+100 SVSDIHQGDVVDISG

-128 DKVWTNDAVTNF
+128 DKVWTNDTVTNF
-140 SVDKNK
+140 SVDKDK
-146 SVLEIGNSSYRLG
+146 SVLEIGSSSYRLG
-159 ERTMIFSGSDVVDTD
+159 ERTMIFSGSEVIDTD
-174 SLTAQDKL
+174 SITAQDKL
-182 AVVGIDKDIV
+182 SVVGIDKDIV

-282 VDVQGAKIYVDGI
+282 VDVQGAKIYVDG
-295 EIDYTSPVEITYGKH
+295 K
-310 TLKDMSLDVPEG
+310 
-322 SYTLAVANN
+322 
-331 GWGGSTD
+331 
-338 IEIKRGETTKVN
+338 
-350 LNDLKGEGPKKS
+350 
-362 SILFEVDVQGA
+362 
-373 KIYVDGIEIDYTSP
+373 EIDYTSP

-424 NDDTDSSA
+424 NDNADSTGS
-432 NDSSGTKTNSTGSSQ
+432 DSSGTGTNST

-469 SQGSTTG
+469 SQGTTG
-476 SSQSTNSSRGTN
+476 SSQSTNSSQGTDR
-488 NKSSDSSK
+488 KSSDRSG

>member
-1 MLVLSLAACG
+1 MKKFTGLFCVFCMLVLSLAACG
-11 KQDTDDGVKKFY
+11 KPDTDDGVKKFY

-37 QSGLKAA
+37 QSGLEAA
-44 AEENGK
+44 AAENGK
-50 SVKKSS
+50 SVKKNS

-100 SVSDIHQGDVVEISG
+100 SVSDIHQGDVVDISG

-128 DKVWTNDAVTNF
+128 DKVWTNDTVTNF
-140 SVDKNK
+140 SVDKDK
-146 SVLEIGNSSYRLG
+146 SVLEIGSSSYRLG
-159 ERTMIFSGSDVVDTD
+159 ERTMIFSGSDVIDTD
-174 SLTAQDKL
+174 SITAQDKL
-182 AVVGIDKDIV
+182 SVVGIDKDIV

-282 VDVQGAKIYVDGI
+282 VDVQGAKIYVDGK
-295 EIDYTSPVEITYGKH
+295 EIDYTSPVEITYG
-310 TLKDMSLDVPEG
+310 
-322 SYTLAVANN
+322 N
-331 GWGGSTD
+331 
-338 IEIKRGETTKVN
+338 
-350 LNDLKGEGPKKS
+350 
-362 SILFEVDVQGA
+362 
-373 KIYVDGIEIDYTSP
+373 
-387 VEITY
+387 
-392 GKHTLKVTADGYDT
+392 HTLKVTADGYDI

-424 NDDTDSSA
+424 NDNTDSTGS
-432 NDSSGTKTNSTGSSQ
+432 DSSGTGSSQ

-469 SQGSTTG
+469 SQGTTG
-476 SSQSTNSSRGTN
+476 SSQSTNSSQGTDS
-488 NKSSDSSK
+488 KSSDSLR

>member
-1 MLVLSLAACG
+1 MKKFTGLFCVFCMLVLSLAACG
-11 KQDTDDGVKKFY
+11 KPDTDDGVKKFY

-37 QSGLKAA
+37 QSGLEAA
-44 AEENGK
+44 AVENGK
-50 SVKKSS
+50 SVKKNS

-100 SVSDIHQGDVVEISG
+100 SVSDIHQGDVVDISG

-128 DKVWTNDAVTNF
+128 DKVWTNDTVTNF
-140 SVDKNK
+140 FVDKDK
-146 SVLEIGNSSYRLG
+146 SVLEIGSSSYRLG
-159 ERTMIFSGSDVVDTD
+159 ERTMIFSGSDVIDTD
-174 SLTAQDKL
+174 SITAQDKL
-182 AVVGIDKDIV
+182 SVVGIDKDIV

-282 VDVQGAKIYVDGI
+282 VDVQGAKIYVDG
-295 EIDYTSPVEITYGKH
+295 K
-310 TLKDMSLDVPEG
+310 
-322 SYTLAVANN
+322 
-331 GWGGSTD
+331 
-338 IEIKRGETTKVN
+338 
-350 LNDLKGEGPKKS
+350 
-362 SILFEVDVQGA
+362 
-373 KIYVDGIEIDYTSP
+373 EIDYTSP

-424 NDDTDSSA
+424 NDNAD
-432 NDSSGTKTNSTGSSQ
+432 STGSDASGTGNNST

-461 DEKDNQST
+461 EEKDNQST
-469 SQGSTTG
+469 SQGTTG
-476 SSQSTNSSRGTN
+476 SSQSTNSSQGTDR
-488 NKSSDSSK
+488 KSSDSSG

>member
-100 SVSDIHQGDVVEISG
+100 SVSDIHQGDVVDISG

-159 ERTMIFSGSDVVDTD
+159 ERTMIFSGSDVIDTD

-282 VDVQGAKIYVDGI
+282 VDVQGAKIYVDG
-295 EIDYTSPVEITYGKH
+295 S
-310 TLKDMSLDVPEG
+310 
-322 SYTLAVANN
+322 
-331 GWGGSTD
+331 
-338 IEIKRGETTKVN
+338 
-350 LNDLKGEGPKKS
+350 
-362 SILFEVDVQGA
+362 
-373 KIYVDGIEIDYTSP
+373 EIDYTSP

-406 WTRTLYVNSKEAT
+406 WT
-419 IQITI
+419 
-424 NDDTDSSA
+424 SSA

>member
-100 SVSDIHQGDVVEISG
+100 SVSDIHQGDVVDISG

-282 VDVQGAKIYVDGI
+282 VDVQGAKIYVDG
-295 EIDYTSPVEITYGKH
+295 S
-310 TLKDMSLDVPEG
+310 
-322 SYTLAVANN
+322 
-331 GWGGSTD
+331 
-338 IEIKRGETTKVN
+338 
-350 LNDLKGEGPKKS
+350 
-362 SILFEVDVQGA
+362 
-373 KIYVDGIEIDYTSP
+373 EIDYTSP

-419 IQITI
+419 VQITI
-424 NDDTDSSA
+424 NDNKDSLGS
-432 NDSSGTKTNSTGSSQ
+432 DSSGTGSSQ

-461 DEKDNQST
+461 NEKDNQST
-469 SQGSTTG
+469 SQSTTG
-476 SSQSTNSSRGTN
+476 SSQSTNSSQRTDS
-488 NKSSDSSK
+488 KSSDSSG

>member
-1 MLVLSLAACG
+1 MKKFTGLFCVFCMLVLSLAACG
-11 KQDTDDGVKKFY
+11 KPDTDDGVKKFY

-37 QSGLKAA
+37 QSGLEAA
-44 AEENGK
+44 AAENGK
-50 SVKKSS
+50 SVKKNS

-100 SVSDIHQGDVVEISG
+100 SVSDIHQGDVVDISG

-140 SVDKNK
+140 SVDKDK
-146 SVLEIGNSSYRLG
+146 SVLEIGSSSYRLG
-159 ERTMIFSGSDVVDTD
+159 ERTMIFSGSDVIDTD
-174 SLTAQDKL
+174 SITAQDKL
-182 AVVGIDKDIV
+182 SVVGIDKDIV

-282 VDVQGAKIYVDGI
+282 VDVQGAKIYVDG
-295 EIDYTSPVEITYGKH
+295 K
-310 TLKDMSLDVPEG
+310 
-322 SYTLAVANN
+322 
-331 GWGGSTD
+331 
-338 IEIKRGETTKVN
+338 
-350 LNDLKGEGPKKS
+350 
-362 SILFEVDVQGA
+362 
-373 KIYVDGIEIDYTSP
+373 EIDYTSP

-424 NDDTDSSA
+424 NDNAD
-432 NDSSGTKTNSTGSSQ
+432 STGSDASGTGNNST

-469 SQGSTTG
+469 SQGTTG
-476 SSQSTNSSRGTN
+476 SSQSTNSSQGTDS
-488 NKSSDSSK
+488 KSSDSSG

>member
-37 QSGLKAA
+37 QSGLKDST
-44 AEENGK
+44 ENEK

-100 SVSDIHQGDVVEISG
+100 SVSDIHQGDVVDISG

-140 SVDKNK
+140 SVDKDK

-282 VDVQGAKIYVDGI
+282 IDVQGAKIYVDG
-295 EIDYTSPVEITYGKH
+295 S
-310 TLKDMSLDVPEG
+310 
-322 SYTLAVANN
+322 
-331 GWGGSTD
+331 
-338 IEIKRGETTKVN
+338 
-350 LNDLKGEGPKKS
+350 
-362 SILFEVDVQGA
+362 
-373 KIYVDGIEIDYTSP
+373 EIDYTSP

-424 NDDTDSSA
+424 NDDT
-432 NDSSGTKTNSTGSSQ
+432 GTKTNSTGSSQ

-469 SQGSTTG
+469 SQSTTG
-476 SSQSTNSSRGTN
+476 SSQSTNSSQGTGK
-488 NKSSDSSK
+488 KSSDSSG

>member
-100 SVSDIHQGDVVEISG
+100 SVSDIHQGDVVDISG

-140 SVDKNK
+140 SVDKDK
-146 SVLEIGNSSYRLG
+146 SMFKIGGSSYRLG
-159 ERTMIFSGSDVVDTD
+159 ERTMIFSGSDVIDTD

-246 GWGGSTDIEIKRG
+246 GWGDSTDIEIKRG
-259 ETTKVNLNDLKGE
+259 EITKVNLNDLKGE
-272 GPKKSSILFE
+272 GPKKSRILFE
-282 VDVQGAKIYVDGI
+282 VDVQSAKIYVD
-295 EIDYTSPVEITYGKH
+295 DS
-310 TLKDMSLDVPEG
+310 
-322 SYTLAVANN
+322 
-331 GWGGSTD
+331 
-338 IEIKRGETTKVN
+338 
-350 LNDLKGEGPKKS
+350 
-362 SILFEVDVQGA
+362 
-373 KIYVDGIEIDYTSP
+373 EIDYTSP

-424 NDDTDSSA
+424 NDNT
-432 NDSSGTKTNSTGSSQ
+432 DSSGTGNSSTGSSQ

-453 SETASERA
+453 SETASERV

-469 SQGSTTG
+469 SQSTTG
-476 SSQSTNSSRGTN
+476 SSQSTNSSQKTD
-488 NKSSDSSK
+488 NKSSDSSG